1 MGLVVPSGFSEK
13 RGKKKGRRIFRNQ
26 GDRSFLL
33 LRKKGK
39 QRENRSDVDI
49 TYSTTFEEMN
59 AEPVMGVK
67 PPVRRKYDAMTK
79 ILKEVRS
86 IPRKQSISYNWD
98 VTVRVTAQ
106 ERKMRQ
112 KEQKDRACGPHIM
125 KPLRTKKHVLTDN
138 KWNFKL
144 ISHTV
149 HFNIC
154 RSPLSMNF
162 QRPGPCKFEHFS
174 LKCWQVS

>member
-86 IPRKQSISYNWD
+86 IPRKQSISYN
-98 VTVRVTAQ
+98 
-106 ERKMRQ
+106 
-112 KEQKDRACGPHIM
+112 
-125 KPLRTKKHVLTDN
+125 
-138 KWNFKL
+138 
-144 ISHTV
+144 
-149 HFNIC
+149 
-154 RSPLSMNF
+154 
-162 QRPGPCKFEHFS
+162 
-174 LKCWQVS
+174 